1 MIKQS
6 SYDIMTTPKS
16 NSSGYIGDI
25 ESPYILAREYK
36 AHIEELES
44 QNFGLKILVN
54 NLEEKFNNLLKANNI
69 EEAVRKEFIEQEK
82 LVGKLKNEDFE
93 SVLLENERLKKELE
107 EKKYNESSLLENK
120 TEISVGNESLEN
132 NENDGA
138 IDELKNKNIKLKEK
152 INNLQDRN
160 KALEEEKLE
169 NKKYIDELKESLD
182 ELNKRKEDFDFL
194 DELMQN
200 LENLT
205 NRNEKLK
212 EENDEMKSKIL
223 EYQQKEQDNN
233 KLQEELK
240 NANNLVFSQ
249 KEKIEKLQNAINT
262 TFKTNEID
270 DAISKYKN
278 LKTMNKEL
286 KNQIEKLNK
295 DNNESKDLSKSQKLK
310 EKIANLEKENNDYKL
325 MVEGMENELK
335 EVQKTNEIL
344 TNENNNLQ
352 QKINQDDSIID
363 KSESMINKSTFDT
376 FTLSNETTDL
386 LASQSFQNMSDEN
399 LAQTNKYSA
408 SEVTR
413 LQDLNQKLQNKL
425 QNSSILENENIK
437 LVQEN
442 KKLQSDLKM
451 LQNEIENNQKSLEEK
466 EKLSEEN
473 EKLKEDIESLQNEIE
488 NNQKSLEEKEKL
500 SEENEKLKED
510 IESLQNEIEN
520 NQASLEEKEKLSEE
534 NEKLKEDIQSLQNE
548 MNLNQQKLLKENG
561 KLKNDIKILQKKM
574 KDNQTVLAK
583 SQMLPQQISEN
594 ETLDLSNS
602 SNSINK
608 SNNTSENK
616 IVAKLLLKYKNL
628 TNKNKI
634 LNEEKQNL
642 LNEINKLQKS
652 NENLRNKSK
661 EILVENKKLVHTNE
675 SLENEKKLQLEQI
688 KSFENNLKKQKDT
701 NKDILKQNEKYK
713 QALNKSIKTQ
723 KALMEGYHQL
733 LELSIYQIT
742 LFVTKFSK
750 KIDTFYKH
758 INNLKHSILVFLREK
773 AQFSLD
779 SLRSDIVKF
788 IKSTSKIMEDLH
800 NGAKSCINITKYE
813 SDGEIN
819 RKVILSNE
827 DKKNILLLQSRYFL
841 CMKNEIR
848 KSKCSDETFVLLQP
862 SSFSTIKRKS
872 GNNTI
877 NNYTESPKHNNSIK
891 HVNDSCN
898 KTINEFQNHDNF
910 IYLQEFESF
919 VKSIL
924 EIFNET
930 KISKT
935 ISFNSY
941 SSSLKET
948 LQLIVQVIKKDYNKI
963 IQSNNQQKNIHPNV
977 VKLVSKFSENVN
989 TYSERLH
996 YEHMEFIDAIKK
1008 EC

>member
-1 MIKQS
+1 
-6 SYDIMTTPKS
+6 
-16 NSSGYIGDI
+16 
-25 ESPYILAREYK
+25 
-36 AHIEELES
+36 
-44 QNFGLKILVN
+44 
-54 NLEEKFNNLLKANNI
+54 
-69 EEAVRKEFIEQEK
+69 
-82 LVGKLKNEDFE
+82 
-93 SVLLENERLKKELE
+93 
-107 EKKYNESSLLENK
+107 
-120 TEISVGNESLEN
+120 
-132 NENDGA
+132 
-138 IDELKNKNIKLKEK
+138 
-152 INNLQDRN
+152 
-160 KALEEEKLE
+160 
-169 NKKYIDELKESLD
+169 
-182 ELNKRKEDFDFL
+182 
-194 DELMQN
+194 
-200 LENLT
+200 
-205 NRNEKLK
+205 
-212 EENDEMKSKIL
+212 
-223 EYQQKEQDNN
+223 
-233 KLQEELK
+233 
-240 NANNLVFSQ
+240 
-249 KEKIEKLQNAINT
+249 
-262 TFKTNEID
+262 
-270 DAISKYKN
+270 
-278 LKTMNKEL
+278 
-286 KNQIEKLNK
+286 
-295 DNNESKDLSKSQKLK
+295 
-310 EKIANLEKENNDYKL
+310 
-325 MVEGMENELK
+325 
-335 EVQKTNEIL
+335 
-344 TNENNNLQ
+344 
-352 QKINQDDSIID
+352 
-363 KSESMINKSTFDT
+363 
-376 FTLSNETTDL
+376 
-386 LASQSFQNMSDEN
+386 
-399 LAQTNKYSA
+399 
-408 SEVTR
+408 
-413 LQDLNQKLQNKL
+413 
-425 QNSSILENENIK
+425 
-437 LVQEN
+437 
-442 KKLQSDLKM
+442 
-451 LQNEIENNQKSLEEK
+451 
-466 EKLSEEN
+466 
-473 EKLKEDIESLQNEIE
+473 
-488 NNQKSLEEKEKL
+488 
-500 SEENEKLKED
+500 
-510 IESLQNEIEN
+510 
-520 NQASLEEKEKLSEE
+520 
-534 NEKLKEDIQSLQNE
+534 

-848 KSKCSDETFVLLQP
+848 KSKCSDETFVLLKP